1 MEQKI
6 GVAIIMS
13 EMKLLMQ
20 NVTSATYWFI
30 FNENNLCTNI
40 VY

>member
-20 NVTSATYWFI
+20 NVTSAKYWFI
-30 FNENNLCTNI
+30 YNENNLCTNI
-40 VY
+40 VV